1 MISYVDQGLAAIAVG
16 LVALVLLIGYRPS
29 LTDARGGKVLAFLSF
44 FILPILVTWVGTS
57 EHLQHS
63 KSTGFCM
70 SCHVMVPYGR
80 SLRIDDPAH
89 IPAVHYQNKLIS
101 RDETCFTCHTTYTMF
116 GDFKAKLTGMKHVY
130 IYYLGTVSDP
140 IQLYEPY
147 QNRECLHCHDGS
159 RSFEEQELHVDV
171 RAELASNETSCL
183 ECHGDIH
190 DIHALAEKPMWSG
203 PEPGGAP

>member
-1 MISYVDQGLAAIAVG
+1 
-16 LVALVLLIGYRPS
+16 
-29 LTDARGGKVLAFLSF
+29 
-44 FILPILVTWVGTS
+44 
-57 EHLQHS
+57 
-63 KSTGFCM
+63 
-70 SCHVMVPYGR
+70 
-80 SLRIDDPAH
+80 
-89 IPAVHYQNKLIS
+89 
-101 RDETCFTCHTTYTMF
+101 MF